1 MSDDTNKRIEE
12 LEQRLD
18 AIAPKPERSREEILA
33 DLDRDERAILARQH
47 WAKLVSDA
55 NHADYLRLR
64 DELWA
69 DFYRL
74 EEKRRI
80 AGQDLDKKRQA
91 SEQRHQLA
99 TQKILDD
106 NAAAMQRI
114 FAGVNNASP

>member
-33 DLDRDERAILARQH
+33 DLDREESAILARQH

-55 NHADYLRLR
+55 NHADYLKLR
-64 DELWA
+64 DELWG
-69 DFYRL
+69 DFNRL

-80 AGQDLDKKRQA
+80 A
-91 SEQRHQLA
+91 EQESMQRYRAA
-99 TQKILDD
+99 TQKIMDD

>member
-55 NHADYLRLR
+55 N
-64 DELWA
+64 WA
-69 DFYRL
+69 DVERFKAENRAAF
-74 EEKRRI
+74 ERANERVR
-80 AGQDLDKKRQA
+80 
-91 SEQRHQLA
+91 
-99 TQKILDD
+99 
-106 NAAAMQRI
+106 AAMEQWRQQQRT
-114 FAGVNNASP
+114 GQ